1 MKHFTRSVAGAV
13 GLMLAAALLSGCAP
27 SAAQSMIDP
36 AATPSAGS
44 PAPLSEGAVPTPVPT
59 PAPTADAT
67 GQRQVVAFYG
77 DSFTHGQG
85 ASVSGRRWSTLVS
98 DDHDWIEINP
108 SISGLGFVK
117 NRTRDAIDI
126 VDTIVAAHPDIVIST
141 MGLNDNSVM
150 PGSAAEVHA
159 AIEADFHALR
169 HRDPRRPPHRGRAV
183 LVEPGSP
190 GSVDRI
196 IGWVR
201 AAAKEVG
208 ADYVPGA
215 SHWMDGHP
223 ELHEA
228 SGGHPNDAGHAM
240 IARRMDAAL
249 AKLGL

>member
-1 MKHFTRSVAGAV
+1 MKHLTRSVAGAV
-13 GLMLAAALLSGCAP
+13 GLLLAAALLSGCAP

-85 ASVSGRRWSTLVS
+85 ASVSGKRWSTLVS

-126 VDTIVAAHPDIVIST
+126 VDTIVAAQPDIVIST

-159 AIEADFHALR
+159 AIEADFHRFATEIPDAR
-169 HRDPRRPPHRGRAV
+169 FIV
-183 LVEPGSP
+183 VEPFWSNQDRP
-190 GSVDRI
+190 ASVDRI
-196 IGWVR
+196 IGWVK
-201 AAAKEVG
+201 AAATEVG
-208 ADYVPGA
+208 ADYISGA

-223 ELHEA
+223 ELHEP